1 MPSSS
6 MEART
11 MNHKA
16 ALRILGLAI
25 CVWSQMGCFSAS
37 SPKDLAALTEPAPDA
52 GLVLVLDA
60 ALPSDPGLPSQP
72 TDTWVPVPD
81 VQPEDT
87 ASGVDIDFPDFSSP
101 DDVENDALTDT
112 DDGDS
117 DAGSSDTSVDTFVP
131 DANVPEDTST
141 ADTGA
146 ADTGAEDTTT
156 IDGPTPCEGINCP
169 GSLAPTWA
177 LQDFQPQS
185 PYFEDTYGL
194 EKFEGKVTVMVL
206 LAGW

>member
-1 MPSSS
+1 MI
-6 MEART
+6 
-11 MNHKA
+11 HKA
-16 ALRILGLAI
+16 ALQTLALAI
-25 CVWSQMGCFSAS
+25 CVWSQIGCFSAS

-60 ALPSDPGLPSQP
+60 ALPSDPGVPSQP

-87 ASGVDIDFPDFSSP
+87 ASGVDIDFPDFSAP
-101 DDVENDALTDT
+101 DDVEGDT
-112 DDGDS
+112 LVESDD
-117 DAGSSDTSVDTFVP
+117 GSSDTSVDTFVP
-131 DANVPEDTST
+131 DTAVPDTSATEDTSM

-146 ADTGAEDTTT
+146 ADTGTEDTTT